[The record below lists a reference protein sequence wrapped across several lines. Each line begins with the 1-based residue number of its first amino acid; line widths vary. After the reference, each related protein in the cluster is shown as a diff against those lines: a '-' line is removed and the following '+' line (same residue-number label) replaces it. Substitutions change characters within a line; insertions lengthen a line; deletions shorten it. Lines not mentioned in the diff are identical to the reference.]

1 MTRDR
6 FGELRAALHPDARD
20 AASLARA
27 LDLCARWL
35 EHDPDEY
42 ARVAYAYAR
51 ENLSRWPLGAR
62 VCPPWLTIE
71 AARDAPGARDLR
83 ALCDPST
90 HAPPGEEPRLSAWY
104 AWLLMRVPGTHLR
117 PLLAALAQ
125 DLLPNWNTLSLAT
138 GRFSGVPV
146 GDSIQRLARGESS
159 NLTHFI
165 RALSDAIPPV
175 GAAQGGEVCVP
186 LLELLVR
193 ALTLDLDV
201 FGRADATGE
210 PEPAAVPLGAD
221 HRIAHHALL
230 AHERALVELGA
241 LGYAELPFF
250 KAPSTL
256 RGLERVHA
264 LAHDAAELPVAEFV
278 DAHVRGPARPTTQQ
292 SLF

>member
-1 MTRDR
+1 MNHDR
-6 FGELRAALHPDARD
+6 FGALRAALHPAERD
-20 AASLARA
+20 AAALAHA
-27 LDLCARWL
+27 LDLCALWL
-35 EHDPDEY
+35 EDDPDDY
-42 ARVAYAYAR
+42 ARVAFGYAR
-51 ENLSRWPLGAR
+51 ENLSRWPVEAR
-62 VCPPWLTIE
+62 TCPVWLTVE

-83 ALCDPST
+83 ALC
-90 HAPPGEEPRLSAWY
+90 APGSPPPDREPRLSAWY
-104 AWLLMRVPGTHLR
+104 AWLLKRVPGTHLR
-117 PLLAALAQ
+117 PLLAAIAQ

-146 GDSIQRLARGESS
+146 GDSIQRLARGDAS
-159 NLTHFI
+159 NLTHFV

-193 ALTLDLDV
+193 ALTLDLDA
-201 FGRADATGE
+201 FGRADALGE
-210 PEPAAVPLGAD
+210 PEPAAMTLGAE
-221 HRIAHHALL
+221 HQIAHHALL

-250 KAPSTL
+250 DAPSTL

-264 LAHDAAELPVAEFV
+264 LAHDAAALPLGTFT

-292 SLF
+292 TLF